1 MADVIF
7 CGLGVALIG
16 LLALYATALKK
27 A

>member
-16 LLALYATALKK
+16 LLAVYATVLKK